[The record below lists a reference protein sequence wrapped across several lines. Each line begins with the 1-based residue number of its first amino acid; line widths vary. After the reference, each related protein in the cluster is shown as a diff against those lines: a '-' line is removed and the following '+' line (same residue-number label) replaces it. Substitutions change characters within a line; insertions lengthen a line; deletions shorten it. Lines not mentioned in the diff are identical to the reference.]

1 MMSAGLIILF
11 ASCSKSSDSPA
22 PPQPP
27 PPVLKLTIS
36 NLQYEPQ
43 KIPVKLY
50 EPNFTVTG
58 TINYTNAQDGLAKI
72 RITSVS
78 PGFDLTV
85 TVQGATQT
93 SGTVTGFFEFTRPDD
108 ALDLPFEIW
117 AIDGKGNVSNKL
129 SGTLRVIIDESAT
142 SWWTVAINA
151 PSIMNDI
158 GWFDNKYIAVGNAGA
173 VLLSEMGNTWSLQPT
188 GMNNRL
194 TAIAGSVSR
203 YVAVGDNGSILSS
216 PDGINWSI
224 HAAEPTNTTPLTDVV
239 SFDTAFVAVGSNHA
253 DRSAVIMNSPD
264 GIHWTRNA
272 YSSVNGQLNAI
283 ASSGSLL
290 VAIGM
295 TDGRLVALSSTD
307 GMFWKE
313 TPLPDTTINLAYDI
327 IWAQNQFLVTGFG
340 FIARSPDGI
349 NWTVTNMPAS
359 LLINRLTHTG
369 NIYAGAG
376 NGIYTSPDGLNWNR
390 TYTGDPNYPF
400 RSIAWSG
407 TNYVATGLLYN
418 MAVSP

>member
-1 MMSAGLIILF
+1 MSAGLIILF

-22 PPQPP
+22 PPP

-36 NLQYEPQ
+36 NLNYEPQ

-93 SGTVTGFFEFTRPDD
+93 SGTVTGFFEFTRPDA
-108 ALDLPFEIW
+108 ALDLPFEIQ

-142 SWWTVAINA
+142 SWWTVGITA

-173 VLLSEMGNTWSLQPT
+173 VLLSEMGNTWNLQPT
-188 GMNNRL
+188 GMNNRFA
-194 TAIAGSVSR
+194 AIGWSGSL

-216 PDGINWSI
+216 PDGINW
-224 HAAEPTNTTPLTDVV
+224 
-239 SFDTAFVAVGSNHA
+239 
-253 DRSAVIMNSPD
+253 
-264 GIHWTRNA
+264 
-272 YSSVNGQLNAI
+272 
-283 ASSGSLL
+283 
-290 VAIGM
+290 
-295 TDGRLVALSSTD
+295 
-307 GMFWKE
+307 
-313 TPLPDTTINLAYDI
+313 
-327 IWAQNQFLVTGFG
+327 
-340 FIARSPDGI
+340 
-349 NWTVTNMPAS
+349 TVTNMPAS
-359 LLINRLTHTG
+359 LLINKVTHTG

-376 NGIYTSPDGLNWNR
+376 NGIYTSADGLNWNR
-390 TYTGDPNYPF
+390 TYAGDPYYQF